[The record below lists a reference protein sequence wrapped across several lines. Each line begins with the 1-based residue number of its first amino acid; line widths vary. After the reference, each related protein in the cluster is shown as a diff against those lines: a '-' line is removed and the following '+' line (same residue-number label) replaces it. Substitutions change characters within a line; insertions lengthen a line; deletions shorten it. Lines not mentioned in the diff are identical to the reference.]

1 MTQKLTFT
9 IDLKTT
15 DDLEITKAQKT
26 IATFVS
32 RLSENSEVLLADV
45 GMEVGEDIS
54 LTEDER
60 ERLLRTIEQADP
72 EDIDVAAEIAKSL
85 SNTND

>member
-1 MTQKLTFT
+1 MTEKLTFT
-9 IDLKTT
+9 IELKTT
-15 DDLEITKAQKT
+15 DNLEITKAQKT
-26 IATFVS
+26 VATFVS
-32 RLSENSEVLLADV
+32 RLSENKQVLSTDV

-72 EDIDVAAEIAKSL
+72 QDIDVAAEIAKSL

>member
-1 MTQKLTFT
+1 MTEKITFT
-9 IDLKTT
+9 IELKTT
-15 DDLEITKAQKT
+15 DNLEITKAQKT

-32 RLSENSEVLLADV
+32 RLSENKQVLSTDV

-72 EDIDVAAEIAKSL
+72 QDIDVAAEIAKSL